1 MFLLDIQNLRSI
13 FVLYLYLNIIGN
25 VIKKGGGTRP
35 CEALATLSS
44 RKKVLHSTYFGI
56 DN

>member
-44 RKKVLHSTYFGI
+44 RKKVLHSTYLGI